1 MFVRFAKLL
10 LVLTLSFSIGLHW
23 EVLQSVAWFGMV
35 INYSQGTTLK
45 EGLCKTF
52 DGKHPCC
59 LCKMVQAGKKSE
71 NKTDAQVNK
80 ISKGDLLMETRAVA
94 TGFKPLEFEIFPY
107 FTFFSSRVASPLS
120 PPPKSV

>member
-1 MFVRFAKLL
+1 M
-10 LVLTLSFSIGLHW
+10 LSFSIGVHW

-35 INYSQGTTLK
+35 INYSQGTSLK
-45 EGLCKTF
+45 EGLSKTF

-71 NKTDAQVNK
+71 NKPDAQ
-80 ISKGDLLMETRAVA
+80 ISKIIKSDLLMETRVVA
-94 TGFKPLEFEIFPY
+94 TGFTPLEFEISPCVIS
-107 FTFFSSRVASPLS
+107 FSSQVASPLS